1 VLALDR
7 AFRLTGHPAVSFV
20 GAGGKTSALAAMAR
34 AQAPCFAAATSHL
47 GDWQTAFATR
57 HVVWPAEHEELPP
70 AFLTGDGILLATGPP
85 DAHPQR
91 LSGIGLR
98 QAAILRRAARDRGRP
113 LFIEADGSRGLPLKA
128 PAPHEP
134 PIPDESDLVV
144 IVAGLSGLGRPLDAR
159 CVHRPDRFAA
169 IARCAAGDIVT
180 AAHLARVL
188 GHPEGGLKNIPSAA
202 RRIVLLNQADTP
214 DLRERSQ
221 DIARL
226 VLPQVDAVVVSSLQ
240 PPEGDAASEPAPAVF
255 AVHER
260 IAGVVLAAGSS
271 TRLGRPKQLLDYQ
284 GRPFVRAVSETA
296 LAAGLSPVTVVTGD
310 HAGAVAAAV
319 GGLPVEIV
327 QNPDWREGQT
337 SSIRAAIAALPD
349 AVGGAVFLLADQPHL
364 PAGLISG
371 LIAAHARDLP
381 LCVAPSVDGVRT
393 SPTLFD
399 RSAFPPL
406 LALRGDTGGRSVI
419 ASFSRGSDG
428 GPCARLVPWSDPR
441 ILLDVDTEEDYQRLL
456 SGC

>member
-1 VLALDR
+1 MPSLGR

-34 AQAPCFAAATSHL
+34 ALKPCFAAATSHL
-47 GDWQTAFATR
+47 GNWQTVFATR
-57 HVVWPAEHEELPP
+57 HVVWPAGDEELPP
-70 AFLTGDGILLATGPP
+70 AFLTDDGVLLATGPP

-98 QAAILRRAARDRGRP
+98 QAAVLRRAARDRCRP

-144 IVAGLSGLGRPLDAR
+144 IVAGLSGLGRPLDTR
-159 CVHRPDRFAA
+159 CVHRPERFSA

-202 RRIVLLNQADTP
+202 RRVVLLNQADTP
-214 DLRERSQ
+214 DLRERAQ
-221 DIARL
+221 DIAGL
-226 VLPQVDAVVVSSLQ
+226 VLPHVDAVVVSSLI
-240 PPEGDAASEPAPAVF
+240 PRKSDAASEPAPAVF

-260 IAGVVLAAGSS
+260 IAGIVLAAGSS
-271 TRLGRPKQLLDYQ
+271 TRLGRPKQLLGYQ
-284 GRPFVRAVSETA
+284 GRPFVRAVTETA
-296 LAAGLSPVTVVTGD
+296 LAAGLAPVTVVTGD

-319 GGLPVEIV
+319 AGLPVGLV
-327 QNPDWREGQT
+327 HNPDWREGQA
-337 SSIRAAIAALPD
+337 SSIRAAIAAVPD
-349 AVGGAVFLLADQPHL
+349 TVGGAVFLLADQPHL
-364 PAGLISG
+364 PAALIAA

-381 LCVAPSVDGVRT
+381 SCVAPDVDGLRT

-399 RSAFPPL
+399 RSAFPL
-406 LALRGDTGGRSVI
+406 LFALRGDTGGRSVI
-419 ASFSRGSDG
+419 ASIPPCVDG
-428 GPCARLVPWSDPR
+428 GLSVRRVPWSDPR

-456 SGC
+456 SGS